1 MLPKNIE
8 LCVPIQAMEVGKVH
22 LSPFKIITNRNP
34 KPGVENRPIAP
45 LSYIDGSVNLPCL
58 SLLLPNLKITRWDP
72 ATGRIDLDL
81 SSFPHIMTKLS
92 TLQEYIISTVYLQQA
107 LWLGQSD
114 LDHDT
119 VRSLLQPLVS
129 NNTLTLFLHGPN
141 PSLKPSGRAWIY
153 KDGVWVR
160 GSKPTTFFVGQD
172 VRICV
177 RLHGL
182 CLIPHRGSIIPKFRI
197 QHQVI
202 SAATVATSAAAKTVT
217 PVGGSV

>member
-8 LCVPIQAMEVGKVH
+8 LCLPVQAMEVGKVH
-22 LSPFKIITNRNP
+22 LFPLKIMPNRNP

-45 LSYIDGSVNLPCL
+45 LSYVDSSITLPCL
-58 SLLLPNLKITRWDP
+58 SLLLPLLKITRWDP
-72 ATGRIDLDL
+72 STGRLDLDL
-81 SSFPHIMTKLS
+81 SSYNNVLTKLN
-92 TLQEYIISTVYLQQA
+92 TLQEYIISTVYMQQIS
-107 LWLGQSD
+107 WLGRSD

-119 VRSLLQPLVS
+119 VRSLLQPLVT

-141 PSLKPSGRAWIY
+141 PALKPAGRAWIFS
-153 KDGVWVR
+153 DDTWIR
-160 GSKPTTFFVGQD
+160 GSKSSTFLVGQN

-182 CLIPHRGSIIPKFRI
+182 CLIPHKASNIPKFRI

-202 SAATVATSAAAKTVT
+202 SAIIAPNTQ
-217 PVGGSV
+217 

>member
-8 LCVPIQAMEVGKVH
+8 LCLPIQAMEVGKVH
-22 LSPFKIITNRNP
+22 LSPLKIMPNRNP

-45 LSYIDGSVNLPCL
+45 LSYVDSSVTLPCL
-58 SLLLPNLKITRWDP
+58 SILLPNLKITRWDP

-81 SSFPHIMTKLS
+81 SPYNLVATKLN
-92 TLQEYIISTVYLQQA
+92 TLQEYIVSTVYMQQVS
-107 LWLGQSD
+107 WLGRTD

-129 NNTLTLFLHGPN
+129 GHTLTLFLHGPN
-141 PSLKPSGRAWIY
+141 PTLKPAGRAWIY
-153 KDGVWVR
+153 SGGKWNR
-160 GSKPTTFFVGQD
+160 GSKPTSFHVGQD
-172 VRICV
+172 IRICV

-182 CLIPHRGSIIPKFRI
+182 CLIPQKGSSVPKFRI

-202 SAATVATSAAAKTVT
+202 SVATA
-217 PVGGSV
+217 GGVA